1 MSDAY
6 FNSIDYDAVRIN
18 DVVELYQFPIVRK
31 RESKKVS
38 LPILIA
44 TAVVLA
50 LVWYALR
57 FIPIFDVGQINFQLN
72 GSYTSLPYQVTQQAN
87 RFLGRSLMSSTPI
100 KLKNSLEQLPTVKKA
115 VVKRKL
121 FSTLLVELEMAEPH
135 LIVSSVDSNNEE
147 VFYFVDKKSL
157 VKLDI
162 QDLSMYQKSA
172 FTIGVESTY
181 LDKLLANGIDENL
194 EDIFY
199 LTNQVTLN
207 QGSFSTTLGKVDY
220 QKAIDGSFGKLAIKL
235 PQYHSTLHINEAVL
249 HSQLKSAVGLIKL
262 EQKANNNVDNIVL
275 GKQLHYDLYQ
285 SGLVKRQ

>member
-100 KLKNSLEQLPTVKKA
+100 KLN
-115 VVKRKL
+115 
-121 FSTLLVELEMAEPH
+121 
-135 LIVSSVDSNNEE
+135 
-147 VFYFVDKKSL
+147 
-157 VKLDI
+157 
-162 QDLSMYQKSA
+162 
-172 FTIGVESTY
+172 
-181 LDKLLANGIDENL
+181 
-194 EDIFY
+194 
-199 LTNQVTLN
+199 
-207 QGSFSTTLGKVDY
+207 
-220 QKAIDGSFGKLAIKL
+220 
-235 PQYHSTLHINEAVL
+235 
-249 HSQLKSAVGLIKL
+249 
-262 EQKANNNVDNIVL
+262 
-275 GKQLHYDLYQ
+275 
-285 SGLVKRQ
+285 

>member
-147 VFYFVDKKSL
+147 VFYFVDKKS
-157 VKLDI
+157 
-162 QDLSMYQKSA
+162 
-172 FTIGVESTY
+172 
-181 LDKLLANGIDENL
+181 
-194 EDIFY
+194 
-199 LTNQVTLN
+199 
-207 QGSFSTTLGKVDY
+207 
-220 QKAIDGSFGKLAIKL
+220 
-235 PQYHSTLHINEAVL
+235 
-249 HSQLKSAVGLIKL
+249 
-262 EQKANNNVDNIVL
+262 
-275 GKQLHYDLYQ
+275 
-285 SGLVKRQ
+285 